1 MSKVCANMAE
11 CHLRLQKYAAAE
23 KAATLAISND
33 EHNVK
38 AYFRRGCARLE
49 LSDLRGAIK
58 DFTASSRKLEQKAM
72 SKLQMYGRIID
83 SYRLRMEDEYTLADQ
98 VDIGNLYHSG
108 PEEVTDPS
116 KHFRGYMR

>member
-38 AYFRRGCARLE
+38 AYFRLDVQE
-49 LSDLRGAIK
+49 
-58 DFTASSRKLEQKAM
+58 
-72 SKLQMYGRIID
+72 
-83 SYRLRMEDEYTLADQ
+83 
-98 VDIGNLYHSG
+98 
-108 PEEVTDPS
+108 
-116 KHFRGYMR
+116 